1 MKMLTIATV
10 VLASTITAASAQYA
24 PNDNPQND
32 PQQEMLIRGRT
43 MPPESSFPAER
54 YTIPRARQ
62 LNVPSTT
69 GQGQRET
76 GPAAGGAPA
85 GYPRS
90 DYPETG
96 R

>member
-1 MKMLTIATV
+1 MKMMTIATV
-10 VLASTITAASAQYA
+10 VLASTITAASAQYS

-32 PQQEMLIRGRT
+32 PQQELLIHGRST
-43 MPPESSFPAER
+43 PFENSVPAER
-54 YTIPRARQ
+54 RLGRP

-69 GQGQRET
+69 GQGQREV

-85 GYPRS
+85 GYPRT